1 MGEDAYDGHTVGTS
15 YPCIKANGSKG
26 KLVDKFV
33 LGNPVT
39 VLADELMGM
48 LNMLKG
54 VVTSF
59 DYDAATLGVFVSDS
73 KRSDALRYFLVREHK
88 LGNLKLKVRI
98 WDVTVPDT
106 PEELGPQTW
115 TITDEAQLKHVKTI
129 FKDSGLE
136 PEITSLVDQ
145 TGTRWDFLEF
155 PPLPVHF
162 QADTLQNPRGVQTE
176 LLENVIRKAFMFDKY
191 KISSMT
197 YRD

>member
-1 MGEDAYDGHTVGTS
+1 MAKKANAASKGNVS
-15 YPCIKANGSKG
+15 LFSIKENGSKG
-26 KLVDKFV
+26 KFV
-33 LGNPVT
+33 KKLALGNPIT

-48 LNMLKG
+48 LNMLNG

-59 DYDAATLGVFVSDS
+59 DYDTATLGVFVSDP
-73 KRSDALRYFLVREHK
+73 KRSEALRYFLVREHQ

-115 TITDEAQLKHVKTI
+115 TITEAAQLEHVKTI
-129 FKDSGLE
+129 FDGSGLE

-145 TGTRWDFLEF
+145 IGTRWDFLEF

-162 QADTLQNPRGVQTE
+162 QADTLQNPNGFQTE
-176 LLENVIRKAFMFDKY
+176 LLENVVRKAFKFDKY
-191 KISSMT
+191 KISSALWK
-197 YRD
+197 

>member
-1 MGEDAYDGHTVGTS
+1 MAKKANTANKETVS
-15 YPCIKANGSKG
+15 LFSIKANGSKG
-26 KLVDKFV
+26 KLVKKLA

-39 VLADELMGM
+39 VLADELMSV

-59 DYDAATLGVFVSDS
+59 DYDAATLGVFVSDP
-73 KRSDALRYFLVREHK
+73 KRSEALRYFLVREHK

-115 TITDEAQLKHVKTI
+115 TITDAAQLEHVKAI

-145 TGTRWDFLEF
+145 IGTRWDFLEF
-155 PPLPVHF
+155 PPIPVHF
-162 QADTLQNPRGVQTE
+162 QADTLQNPSGVQTE
-176 LLENVIRKAFMFDKY
+176 LLENVVRKAFMFDKY
-191 KISSMT
+191 KISSMF
-197 YRD
+197 

>member
-1 MGEDAYDGHTVGTS
+1 MKKKVNTNKESISLFSIKPNGT
-15 YPCIKANGSKG
+15 KG
-26 KLVDKFV
+26 KLVNKLA

-39 VLADELMGM
+39 VLADELMAM

-59 DYDAATLGVFVSDS
+59 DYDAATLGVFVSDP
-73 KRSDALRYFLVREHK
+73 KRSEALRYFLVREHK

-145 TGTRWDFLEF
+145 YDTRWDFLEF
-155 PPLPVHF
+155 PPIPVYF
-162 QADTLQNPRGVQTE
+162 QADSLQNPNGFQTE
-176 LLENVIRKAFMFDKY
+176 LMENVVRKAFKFDKY
-191 KISSMT
+191 KISSMFQ
-197 YRD
+197 